1 MSKTTETKLEPASQD
16 SGESILSRQ
25 LKDAIVSQKLAP
37 GQKVTETGLAE
48 LLSTSRTLA
57 RGLME
62 QLTVQNFLVS
72 ISPRMTLVAPLTVT
86 SIKENF
92 MLRRMIL
99 PELIS
104 TSIESVDMDALSVLN
119 KAIETLN
126 VDKDNDDQVLELLRL
141 NRQFNLMLF
150 AGSKYELPV
159 SWATLLEDMA
169 MRIYWIYVRQHGK
182 LPFAA
187 THHENQ
193 IKAMQEDD
201 PKRVQAIVRKTL
213 TQNEDR
219 ILSAVLSSDH
229 FHSHDLIV

>member
-1 MSKTTETKLEPASQD
+1 MSKMSKTILKAASQD
-16 SGESILSRQ
+16 PGESVLRRQ

-48 LLSTSRTLA
+48 LLSTSRTVA

-62 QLTVQNFLVS
+62 Q
-72 ISPRMTLVAPLTVT
+72 RMTRVAPLTVT

-92 MLRRMIL
+92 MLRKMIL
-99 PELIS
+99 PELMS
-104 TSIESVDMDALSVLN
+104 SSIASVDMDALSALN
-119 KAIETLN
+119 RAIETMD
-126 VDKDNDDQVLELLRL
+126 VDKDDDDQVLELLRL

-150 AGSKYELPV
+150 TGSNYQLPV
-159 SWATLLEDMA
+159 SWAKLLEDMA
-169 MRIYWIYVRQHGK
+169 MRIYWIYVKQHGK
-182 LPFAA
+182 LPFSA
-187 THHENQ
+187 TNHEHQ

-201 PKRVQAIVRKTL
+201 PKRVQAIALKTL

-229 FHSHDLIV
+229 FQSHDLIV

>member
-1 MSKTTETKLEPASQD
+1 MSETKTKPAIQD
-16 SGESILSRQ
+16 SGESILRRQ

-48 LLSTSRTLA
+48 LLSTSRTVA
-57 RGLME
+57 RGLMK
-62 QLTVQNFLVS
+62 QLTVQGFLVS
-72 ISPRMTLVAPLTVT
+72 ISPRMTRVAPLTVT

-92 MLRRMIL
+92 MLRKMIL
-99 PELIS
+99 PELIA
-104 TSIESVDMDALSVLN
+104 TSITSVDTDALSALN

-126 VDKDNDDQVLELLRL
+126 VDKDDDDQVLELLRL
-141 NRQFNLMLF
+141 NRQFNLMMF
-150 AGSKYELPV
+150 ADSKYQLPV
-159 SWATLLEDMA
+159 SWAKLLDDMA
-169 MRIYWIYVRQHGK
+169 MRIYWIYVKQHGK

-187 THHENQ
+187 TQHENY

>member
-1 MSKTTETKLEPASQD
+1 MSKMSKTILKAASQD
-16 SGESILSRQ
+16 PGESVLRRQ

-48 LLSTSRTLA
+48 LLSTSRTVA

-72 ISPRMTLVAPLTVT
+72 ISPRMTRVAPLTVT

-92 MLRRMIL
+92 MLRKMIL
-99 PELIS
+99 PELMS
-104 TSIESVDMDALSVLN
+104 SSIASVDMDALSALN
-119 KAIETLN
+119 RAIETMD
-126 VDKDNDDQVLELLRL
+126 VDKDDDDQVLELLRL

-150 AGSKYELPV
+150 TGSNYQLPV
-159 SWATLLEDMA
+159 TWAKLLEDMA
-169 MRIYWIYVRQHGK
+169 MRIYWIYVKQHGK
-182 LPFAA
+182 LPFSA
-187 THHENQ
+187 TLHEHQ

-201 PKRVQAIVRKTL
+201 PKRVQAIALKTL

-229 FHSHDLIV
+229 FQSHDLIV

>member
-1 MSKTTETKLEPASQD
+1 
-16 SGESILSRQ
+16 
-25 LKDAIVSQKLAP
+25 
-37 GQKVTETGLAE
+37 
-48 LLSTSRTLA
+48 
-57 RGLME
+57 
-62 QLTVQNFLVS
+62 
-72 ISPRMTLVAPLTVT
+72 MTRVAPLTVT

-92 MLRRMIL
+92 MLRKMIL
-99 PELIS
+99 PELIA
-104 TSIESVDMDALSVLN
+104 TSITSVDTDALSALN

-126 VDKDNDDQVLELLRL
+126 VDKDDDDQVLELLRL
-141 NRQFNLMLF
+141 NRQFNLMMF
-150 AGSKYELPV
+150 ADSKYQLPV
-159 SWATLLEDMA
+159 SWAKLLEDMA
-169 MRIYWIYVRQHGK
+169 MRIYWIYVKQHGK

-187 THHENQ
+187 TQHENY